1 MERNLEFVKINIMY
15 GGETEENDVS
25 ISSMNVNADGERIFI
40 NGEGFGLI
48 PHYSIVDVIGYFE
61 DGLVIMSGQVSLSTE
76 SQINLNIIKTEDM
89 QNRRKYIR
97 VKLFK
102 ITNLVRAYSLGK
114 NNKSYLIN
122 ELIETRDVNLGG
134 IGFYS
139 NKRLFINQKIRL
151 DFDFLKPGFEA
162 SAEILRIEKG
172 WFSSKYK
179 YKYGCAF
186 LNKNSEEERTI
197 CEYVFR
203 VQIENHNK
211 AVKAKDRFEREE
223 Y

>member
-1 MERNLEFVKINIMY
+1 MY

-25 ISSMNVNADGERIFI
+25 ISSTIVNADGERLFI
-40 NGEGFGLI
+40 TGEGFGLI
-48 PHYSIVDVIGYFE
+48 PHHSNVDVVGYFE
-61 DGLVIMSGQVSLSTE
+61 DGLVVMSAEVSLSTD
-76 SQINLNIIKTEDM
+76 SQVNLNIIKTENIE
-89 QNRRKYIR
+89 NRRKYIR

-102 ITNLVRAYSLGK
+102 KTNLIKAYSLGK

-139 NKRLFINQKIRL
+139 NKRLFKNQKIRV

-162 SAEILRIEKG
+162 YAEILRIEKG
-172 WFSSKYK
+172 WFSSGYK
-179 YKYGCAF
+179 YKYGCTF
-186 LNKNSEEERTI
+186 LNKNNEDERTI
-197 CEYVFR
+197 CEYVFK

-211 AVKAKDRFEREE
+211 AMRAKDRFEREE
-223 Y
+223 